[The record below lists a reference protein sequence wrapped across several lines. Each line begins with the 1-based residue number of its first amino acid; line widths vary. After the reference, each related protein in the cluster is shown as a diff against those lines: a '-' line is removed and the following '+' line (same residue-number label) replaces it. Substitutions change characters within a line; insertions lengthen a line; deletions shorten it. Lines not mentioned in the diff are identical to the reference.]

1 MDERHAYDLCV
12 IGAGSAGYAAGVT
25 ARDMGKRVAFVDG
38 PGPMAGLCILRGC
51 MPSKTLLR
59 SAEVAQSVRTA
70 ETAGIIAAAPSVDMA
85 RVLERKRA
93 IIKGFADYRIEGIE
107 TFPVYRGAAAFTGPR
122 TVTVEGTAVTAERF
136 VIATGSLIIEPD
148 VAGLAEAGYV
158 TSDDVLELEAL
169 PKSVIVL
176 GGGPTACE
184 LAQYLS
190 RLGVETTMIQRSATL
205 LSDEDAD
212 VGESLRAALEREGI
226 RIFTETKLTRVERS
240 AHGKIV
246 HYVHQGHP
254 HALAADEIFLA
265 HGRTANTVGLG
276 LEAAG
281 VEYDRKGVK
290 VDAFLRTT
298 NRDIFAAGDVVYDS
312 RQLVHVAVYEGM
324 LAARNAFASAPA
336 RADYHLQASR
346 AVFTEP
352 QVAIAGVT
360 ERECAAAGRYYAAAK
375 YPFDDLGKAI
385 ATDRTEGFAKI
396 LADRDGSILGVAIV
410 GPEASDL
417 IHEAIA
423 LLYFRANVR
432 DVMEMPHLH
441 PTLSEI
447 MTYPAEELME
457 RLENERRALVTP

>member
-1 MDERHAYDLCV
+1 MEERHAYDFCV
-12 IGAGSAGYAAGVT
+12 IGAGSAGYAAAVT
-25 ARDMGKRVAFVDG
+25 ARDLGKTVALADG
-38 PGPMAGLCILRGC
+38 PGPLGGLCILRGC

-70 ETAGIIAAAPSVDMA
+70 EAAGIIAAPPRVDFG
-85 RVLERKRA
+85 RVMERKRA
-93 IIKGFADYRIEGIE
+93 IIKGFADYRVDGIE
-107 TFPVYRGAAAFTGPR
+107 TFPLFHGRARFTGR
-122 TVTVEGTAVTAERF
+122 DTVTVGDTTITARKF
-136 VIATGSLIIEPD
+136 VIATGSSIVAPD
-148 VAGLAEAGYV
+148 IPGLAEAGYL
-158 TSDDVLELEAL
+158 TSDDVLELDAL
-169 PKSVIVL
+169 PKSVIVA

-184 LAQYLS
+184 LAQYFQ
-190 RLGVETTMIQRSATL
+190 RLGVETTMIQRSGTL
-205 LSDEDAD
+205 LSDEDED
-212 VGESLRAALEREGI
+212 VAAAVRAALEREGM
-226 RIFTETKLTRVERS
+226 RIFTGTKLTRVETAAR
-240 AHGKIV
+240 GKIV
-246 HYVHQGHP
+246 HYLHDGHP
-254 HALAADEIFLA
+254 HAVVADEIFVA
-265 HGRTANTVGLG
+265 HGRIADVDGLG
-276 LEAAG
+276 LETAG
-281 VEYDRKGVK
+281 VDYDRKGVK
-290 VDAFLRTT
+290 VDAYMRTS
-298 NRDIFAAGDVVYDS
+298 NPDVFAAGDVVYDS

-324 LAARNAFASAPA
+324 LAARNAFCPVLQE
-336 RADYHLQASR
+336 ADYHLQAAR

-352 QVAIAGVT
+352 QVAIAGLT
-360 ERECAAAGRYYAAAK
+360 ERECTAAGRYYAAAR

-396 LADRDGSILGVAIV
+396 LADRDGAILGVAIV